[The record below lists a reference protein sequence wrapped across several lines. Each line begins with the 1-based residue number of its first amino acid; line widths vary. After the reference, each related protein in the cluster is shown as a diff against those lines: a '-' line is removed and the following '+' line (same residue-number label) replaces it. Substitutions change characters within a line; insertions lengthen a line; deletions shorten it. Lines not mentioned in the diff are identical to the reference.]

1 MLQTIEAI
9 IDEKGVL
16 RILDSVDLP
25 KMRRVIVT
33 ILNEEPTKEILD
45 LALKRQKIAVM
56 EQKHAEGYA
65 KHPSKKDEFT
75 EWESEQ
81 VWGEA

>member
-16 RILDSVDLP
+16 RLLDPVDLP

-45 LALKRQKIAVM
+45 RTLRSQKIAAM
-56 EQKHAEGYA
+56 EHRQAEGYA
-65 KHPSKKDEFT
+65 KRPSKKDEFS

-81 VWGEA
+81 VWGES

>member
-16 RILDSVDLP
+16 RLLDPVDLP

-45 LALKRQKIAVM
+45 RTVRSQKIAAM
-56 EQKHAEGYA
+56 EKRHAAGYA
-65 KHPSKKDEFT
+65 RQPLKKDEFS

-81 VWGEA
+81 SWGES

>member
-1 MLQTIEAI
+1 MLQTIEAV

-16 RILDSVDLP
+16 RIIDPVELP

-33 ILNEEPTKEILD
+33 ILNEEPTRQALD
-45 LALKRQKIAVM
+45 QAAQNQKILVL
-56 EQKHAEGYA
+56 EQRHAKGYA
-65 KHPSKKDEFT
+65 DHPSRKNEFS

-81 VWGEA
+81 VWGES